1 MVQDHAHDRILLQQL
16 PLHFAAID
24 CSVRF
29 RHSVIKQCGYK
40 HYILNAFIFLFKMK
54 RNYFFKVPCTTEA
67 WNQIASEFQTK
78 WQFPHAL
85 GALDGKHVCIEA
97 PPQEGSY
104 YYNYKGFHSI
114 VLLALVDAHYN
125 FIYIDCGGNGRISDG
140 GIYKNS
146 SLYEALN
153 NVNNPL
159 NIPKP
164 KPLPGRQRS
173 IPYCIIGDDAFALSH
188 TLMKP
193 YPRSTNLSVKQQ
205 IFNYRLC
212 RARRVVENAFGILST
227 RFRIFTR
234 PMNTNLKT
242 TESIVICCCALH
254 NFLRPESLVSAEN
267 RPMPMP
273 MLPNIVHEGGNF
285 SSNMARQIR
294 DEFGDYF
301 INEGDTEFQW
311 TRI

>member
-1 MVQDHAHDRILLQQL
+1 M
-16 PLHFAAID
+16 
-24 CSVRF
+24 
-29 RHSVIKQCGYK
+29 
-40 HYILNAFIFLFKMK
+40 
-54 RNYFFKVPCTTEA
+54 
-67 WNQIASEFQTK
+67 
-78 WQFPHAL
+78 
-85 GALDGKHVCIEA
+85 
-97 PPQEGSY
+97 
-104 YYNYKGFHSI
+104 
-114 VLLALVDAHYN
+114 DAHYN

-146 SLYEALN
+146 SLYEALS

-159 NIPKP
+159 NIPNP
-164 KPLPGRQRS
+164 EPLPGRQQS

-205 IFNYRLC
+205 VFNYRLC

-242 TESIVICCCALH
+242 TESIVMCCCALH
-254 NFLRPESLVSAEN
+254 NFLRPESLVSTEN
-267 RPMPMP
+267 RPMPDV
-273 MLPNIVHEGGNF
+273 LPNIVHEGGNF
-285 SSNMARQIR
+285 SSNIARQIR
-294 DEFGDYF
+294 DEFADYF